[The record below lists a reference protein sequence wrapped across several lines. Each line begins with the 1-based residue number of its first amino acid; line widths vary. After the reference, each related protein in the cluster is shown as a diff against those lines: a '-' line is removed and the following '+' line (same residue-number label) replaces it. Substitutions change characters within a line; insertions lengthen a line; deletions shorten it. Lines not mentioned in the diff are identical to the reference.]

1 MCGHRFCDGLPM
13 AAKGRKGTWAADPQ
27 VLDGTISSTEKGSR
41 SPRPWQEHRALD
53 SYEALMTC
61 PPGVVPLE
69 SLLEQNEV
77 REVVAD
83 AFDTLSDDDL
93 WIYHMLCNVK
103 MSLRF
108 TGRVIGIP
116 KTTLARRRDKII
128 DSLNAELRRH
138 PVIKERLGI

>member
-1 MCGHRFCDGLPM
+1 MGGGP
-13 AAKGRKGTWAADPQ
+13 PI
-27 VLDGTISSTEKGSR
+27 LDGTIAATDKGSR
-41 SPRPWQEHRALD
+41 SPRPWQEHRALTT
-53 SYEALMTC
+53 YEALMTC

-69 SLLEQNEV
+69 SLLEQNEI

-83 AFDTLSDDDL
+83 AFDTLSDDDM

-116 KTTLARRRDKII
+116 KTTLARRRDSII
-128 DSLNAELRRH
+128 DSLNVELRRH
-138 PVIKERLGI
+138 PAIKRRLGL

>member
-1 MCGHRFCDGLPM
+1 MN
-13 AAKGRKGTWAADPQ
+13 
-27 VLDGTISSTEKGSR
+27 
-41 SPRPWQEHRALD
+41 
-53 SYEALMTC
+53 C

-69 SLLEQNEV
+69 SLLEQNEI

-128 DSLNAELRRH
+128 ADLEAKLMASPAVRN
-138 PVIKERLGI
+138 RLGI

>member
-1 MCGHRFCDGLPM
+1 M
-13 AAKGRKGTWAADPQ
+13 AAKGKKGTWAADPQ
-27 VLDGTISSTEKGSR
+27 VLDGTIAATDKGLH
-41 SPRPWQEHRALD
+41 SPRPWQEHRALTT
-53 SYEALMTC
+53 YEALMTC

-69 SLLEQNEV
+69 SLLEQNEI

-83 AFDTLSDDDL
+83 AFDTLSDDDM

-116 KTTLARRRDKII
+116 KTTLARRRDSII
-128 DSLNAELRRH
+128 DSLNVELRRH
-138 PVIKERLGI
+138 PAIKRRLGL